1 MCFICLST
9 QLPTAFNL
17 ATLCASTDQGTT
29 SRLYLSVDP
38 PLPSGFSGG
47 FLVDPGPSGTETKST
62 ATEFSIQI
70 AVPNSMAVTL
80 LPNKLKLTRTVLK
93 MSVNRKTRATKLTG
107 TAMWATPHGT
117 MSIAL
122 KFNTT
127 AGSVCVSAETPVG
140 KKLNIAGLLP
150 LMANDFSLLAQELDK
165 AETLKLPRADQAS
178 FKLFMTSKPSTRAYL
193 RVYYKSIK
201 IVTANLLGE
210 DSSSNDGIQKA
221 LKAAKLDTITV
232 NNLEILI
239 TNEGKGPSLRVI
251 GSPVLGGLKNL
262 RLNLQVEAFHIGSP
276 DFAAAFGL
284 TVRRLV
290 LIWFRMQIYFPLL

>member
-1 MCFICLST
+1 M
-9 QLPTAFNL
+9 QLPTKFDL
-17 ATLCASTDQGTT
+17 GSLCATARQVVS
-29 SRLYLSVDP
+29 SKIYIVVDP

-47 FLVDPGPSGTETKST
+47 FVTDSGPGNAVTKST
-62 ATEFSIQI
+62 ATAFSIQI
-70 AVPNSMAVTL
+70 AVPNSMASTL

-93 MSVNRKTRATKLTG
+93 LSINRKTRATQLTG

-117 MSIAL
+117 MSVAL

-127 AGSVCVSAETPVG
+127 AGSVCVSAETPLG
-140 KKLNIAGLLP
+140 NKLNIAGLLP
-150 LMANDFSLLAQELDK
+150 LMANDFSKFAQELDK
-165 AETLKLPRADQAS
+165 AKTLKLPRADQAS
-178 FKLFMTSKPSTRAYL
+178 FKLFMTSKPSIRAYL

-232 NNLEILI
+232 NNLEILV

-262 RLNLQVEAFHIGSP
+262 RLNLQVETFHIGTA

-284 TVRRLV
+284 TVSEV
-290 LIWFRMQIYFPLL
+290 P